1 MQNRS
6 GNQRPFEKLGVVP
19 KLAFVASITIAMV
32 VTSALTARGADTYG
46 VGGGW
51 VGPRLLH
58 FAFSAHEG
66 PDGDYGQ
73 AVVRTADGLSPL
85 QVTADIDC
93 VNVVGQGA
101 IFTGVVTKVSPEPN
115 AFGVFVG
122 EEVGADVFDGGEPS
136 AGVVDTFVVFTGAL
150 PPPPACKGFPPFSSP
165 DVTQGNVNVKP

>member
-1 MQNRS
+1 MENRS
-6 GNQRPFEKLGVVP
+6 GNQRQFGKGRVEPKVVF
-19 KLAFVASITIAMV
+19 LASIAIALV
-32 VTSALTARGADTYG
+32 LTLAPTARGADTYG

-73 AVVRTADGLSPL
+73 AVVRTDDGLPPL
-85 QVTADIDC
+85 EVTADIDC

-115 AFGVFVG
+115 VFGVFLG
-122 EEVGADVFDGGEPS
+122 EEVGADVFDGGQPS
-136 AGVVDTFVVFTGAL
+136 DGIVDTFVVFNAAV
-150 PPPPACKGFPPFSSP
+150 PPPPACKSFIPFSSP
-165 DVTQGNVNVKP
+165 DVTQGNVNVEP

>member
-6 GNQRPFEKLGVVP
+6 GDQRQFEKLGVVP
-19 KLAFVASITIAMV
+19 KLVFVASIAIAMV
-32 VTSALTARGADTYG
+32 LTSAPTARGADIYG

-73 AVVRTADGLSPL
+73 AVVRTADGLAPL
-85 QVTADIDC
+85 EVTADIDC

-115 AFGVFVG
+115 VFGIFVG

-136 AGVVDTFVVFTGAL
+136 AGVVDTFAVFTGAVA
-150 PPPPACKGFPPFSSP
+150 PPPACKFFAPFSSP
-165 DVTQGNVNVKP
+165 DVTQGNVTVNP